1 MIELSLAPS
10 AEQIDDEAFLR
21 SFEACTLP
29 FAQWTHRCHVR
40 LAWTCLDRHS
50 FDDALVRVR
59 NGIQRYNRA
68 NDRPGYHETM
78 TVAWVRLVAH
88 VRATEAHPS
97 PDGRAFCDAHPELGS
112 SSLLLLFYSRA
123 VLFSPAAKE
132 IFVEP
137 DLPPVLA
144 R

>member
-1 MIELSLAPS
+1 MTAAPPFI
-10 AEQIDDEAFLR
+10 AEESDDEAFLR
-21 SFEACTLP
+21 AFEACTLP

-78 TVAWVRLVAH
+78 TVSWVRLVDH
-88 VRATEAHPS
+88 VRRAEAQPS
-97 PDGRAFCDAHPELGS
+97 ADGRAFCDAHPELGS
-112 SSLLLLFYSRA
+112 SALLLLFYSRDR
-123 VLFSPAAKE
+123 LFSPEAKAE
-132 IFVEP
+132 LVAP
-137 DLPPVLA
+137 DLAPPLS

>member
-1 MIELSLAPS
+1 MNESPPFV
-10 AEQIDDEAFLR
+10 AEQSDDEAFMR
-21 SFEACTLP
+21 AFEACTLP
-29 FAQWTHRCHVR
+29 FAQWTHRCHLR

-78 TVAWVRLVAH
+78 TVSWVRLVDH
-88 VRATEAHPS
+88 VRRSEPQPS
-97 PDGRAFCDAHPELGS
+97 PDGRAFCDAHPELGH
-112 SSLLLLFYSRA
+112 SSLLLLFYSRDR
-123 VLFSPAAKE
+123 LFSQEAKAE
-132 IFVEP
+132 LVAP
-137 DLPPVLA
+137 DLAPPLS

>member
-1 MIELSLAPS
+1 MSEQPFD
-10 AEQIDDEAFLR
+10 AEQSDDEGFLR
-21 SFEACTLP
+21 AFEACTLP

-88 VRATEAHPS
+88 ARSAEQTAS

-112 SSLLLLFYSRA
+112 ASLLLLFYSRA
-123 VLFSPAAKE
+123 RLFSPEAKAA
-132 IFVEP
+132 FLEP
-137 DLPPVLA
+137 DLPAALA

>member
-1 MIELSLAPS
+1 MSDPPPFL
-10 AEQIDDEAFLR
+10 AEQSDDETFLR
-21 SFEACTLP
+21 AFEACTLP

-59 NGIQRYNRA
+59 NGIQRYIRA

-78 TVAWVRLVAH
+78 TVAWMRIIDHAR
-88 VRATEAHPS
+88 RAEESKSA
-97 PDGRAFCDAHPELGS
+97 DGRAFCDAHPALAS
-112 SSLLLLFYSRA
+112 AALLLLFYSRA
-123 VLFSPAAKE
+123 RLASQEAKAE
-132 IFVEP
+132 FIEP
-137 DLPPVLA
+137 DLPPPLV